1 MLHVQNLNYFRIN
14 AVHNN
19 IVVMHHHLSR
29 SGNAPRSIQ
38 PRANPQPLCL
48 FTNHLHQGKRSIRIV
63 LPNKLQDTQQV
74 CLGHR
79 PPLKS

>member
-19 IVVMHHHLSR
+19 VVVMHHHLSR

-38 PRANPQPLCL
+38 PRANPQPLRL
-48 FTNHLHQGKRSIRIV
+48 FTNRMHQG
-63 LPNKLQDTQQV
+63 
-74 CLGHR
+74 
-79 PPLKS
+79 